1 MLSSDSSCNICLIL
15 KSIVGLVYIW
25 VVVGWKIC
33 DMNLDKSVIIQ
44 GVEDLNPVTAT
55 GLKP

>member
-1 MLSSDSSCNICLIL
+1 MSSDSSCNICLIL

-25 VVVGWKIC
+25 VVLGWKIC